1 MEDSKTV
8 ETISSDHGDSVGLS
22 QNALKLLSKR
32 FEHVYEVDQV
42 RGIYLKP
49 STLRGTPTKKLVE
62 SSPEWDPSWA
72 SLDDYLKNEQ
82 KEQQAK
88 TETREQLAY
97 TRLVGKDLNS
107 LLKRHKR
114 HQDNCSKHT
123 KILEIFGPDTTY
135 HPNQLVARQHLPREG
150 LCDQE
155 IMYKLACKV
164 SNMQTLEKF
173 GYLKMDPWDF
183 IRWRVNNLLTHELP
197 HAAARG
203 TTIIKTI
210 VSRLGSHQETNSGFV
225 DPYMR
230 ELVLFAAR
238 FEQRSNCYG
247 SRRAKAVRDRPTVEA
262 LYRFNSLPT
271 KLFRSLPICTSVQKR
286 KTARVIA
293 KQSNAPKRKHLA
305 SGTGYTGVNNFRKH
319 QTSTPGI

>member
-1 MEDSKTV
+1 M
-8 ETISSDHGDSVGLS
+8 
-22 QNALKLLSKR
+22 KLLSRK
-32 FEHVYEVDQV
+32 FEHVYEVDED

-49 STLRGTPTKKLVE
+49 STLRGTSTKKILE

-72 SLDDYLKNEQ
+72 SLNDYLKDQQ
-82 KEQQAK
+82 KEEQAK
-88 TETREQLAY
+88 AETHQQLAHI
-97 TRLVGKDLNS
+97 RQVGQEFSK

-155 IMYKLACKV
+155 LMYKLACKV
-164 SNMQTLEKF
+164 SNMQTLEKV

-183 IRWRVNNLLTHELP
+183 IRWRVNNLLSHELP

-238 FEQRSNCYG
+238 FERRTNCYG
-247 SRRAKAVRDRPTVEA
+247 SKRERAVRDRATADA
-262 LYRFNSLPT
+262 LNRSNLLPT
-271 KLFRSLPICTSVQKR
+271 KLFRSLPIRTSLQKR
-286 KTARVIA
+286 ETAKVMV
-293 KQSNAPKRKHLA
+293 KQSNAPKRKHQAL
-305 SGTGYTGVNNFRKH
+305 STGYSGVNTYRQH